1 MARIRLS
8 RFCATGIRWRSFH
21 VPVFHLLATW
31 PCTLIFRPHLSFAL
45 VEFFKNLRFMQ
56 VGGMGK
62 VPYTFV
68 MVFAIGDACWRMT
81 PSAHSSH
88 DNKRPLLAEAV

>member
-1 MARIRLS
+1 M
-8 RFCATGIRWRSFH
+8 
-21 VPVFHLLATW
+21 PVFHFLATW

-45 VEFFKNLRFMQ
+45 VEFLKNLRFMQ

-81 PSAHSSH
+81 PSTHSSH
-88 DNKRPLLAEAV
+88 GSQRPLLAGSCRSACRA